1 MTVTNN
7 MNVLIIQVGN
17 TSIKWATFH
26 GQLLLEAGRSFEL
39 NDAELLKKHQ
49 EFNSVFFSCEA
60 SEDLKMKFQL
70 AYPKAQEIPDNLYPE
85 HEYHVGKPGYDRL
98 ANVAAAS
105 EHFPNQT
112 CIIVDFGT
120 CITYSICQNNKLVK
134 GAISPGV
141 YLRYKAMNE
150 GTGKLPFIQNELNF
164 SKHFGQNTNDNLIA
178 GVSFGILNE
187 INGFLKLATRDFENL
202 QIVFT
207 GADAAFFE
215 KHLQYPIF
223 VEENLTL
230 RGLRK
235 IIS

>member
-7 MNVLIIQVGN
+7 MNALIIQVGN
-17 TSIKWATFH
+17 TSTKWATFC
-26 GQLLLEAGRSFEL
+26 GEELLEKGRVFDFE
-39 NDAELLKKHQ
+39 NAELFEKHQ
-49 EFNSVFFSCEA
+49 EYDMIFFSCEA
-60 SEDLKMKFQL
+60 SEQLKSKFQL
-70 AYPKAQEIPDNLYPE
+70 AYPKAQEIQDKLYPK
-85 HEYHVGKPGYDRL
+85 HEYNVGKPGYDRL

-105 EHFPNQT
+105 ELFPQHP
-112 CIIVDFGT
+112 CLIVDFGT
-120 CITYSICQNNKLVK
+120 CITYTLCKNNKLIN
-134 GAISPGV
+134 GAISPGI

-150 GTGKLPFIQNELNF
+150 GTGKLPFIHNELNF
-164 SKHFGQNTNDNLIA
+164 SKYLGQNTNDNLIA

-187 INGFLKLATRDFENL
+187 INGFLDLAISDFENL

-215 KHLQYPIF
+215 KHLHYPIF

>member
-1 MTVTNN
+1 MK
-7 MNVLIIQVGN
+7 VLIIQVGN

-26 GQLLLEAGRSFEL
+26 GHLLLEAGRSFEL
-39 NDAELLKKHQ
+39 NDLALIKKHQ
-49 EFNSVFFSCEA
+49 EFQSIFFSCEA
-60 SEDLKMKFQL
+60 STDTKTKFQL
-70 AYPKAQEIPDNLYPE
+70 AYPKAKEIQDNLYPE

-98 ANVAAAS
+98 ANVAAAF
-105 EHFPNQT
+105 ERFPQQT

-120 CITYSICQNNKLVK
+120 CITYTICKNNKLIK

-141 YLRYKAMNE
+141 YLRYKSMNE
-150 GTGKLPFIQNELNF
+150 GTGKLPLIQNELEF
-164 SKHFGQNTNDNLIA
+164 SLHFGQNTNDNLIA
-178 GVSFGILNE
+178 GVSFGILYE
-187 INGFLKLATRDFENL
+187 IKGFLELATVDFENL
-202 QIVFT
+202 QIIFT